1 MSAINSK
8 PFSWVRGIVNAVFRG
23 SPNLITAED
32 LNRQIVALKKEMF
45 LLQQGNRYVNSDFQ
59 IVRTLA
65 SSVVCSGTYVF
76 IEGMKIAV
84 DMAQTLSITWNNY
97 SEYDIN
103 LYCTKTLVQFSDD
116 ASHEI
121 SGAVF
126 ASGNAYEAADH
137 YVYENPQIAIVQR
150 PDPNSNFEYPQ
161 VNSKDYV
168 CTLCRIHYESADTNA
183 ANRWWVNNFC
193 KQPNRSLV
201 HDYEG
206 PTQYR
211 FYVRKNNAVE
221 NHMLV
226 PGGNTPLTEAMQI
239 LWSRLYNLERRLF
252 LETSHNN
259 GGVKP
264 TIDINGVTYD
274 NFRHARIEFNGDP
287 NYSVGVLEYWFYVIG
302 NMCFVLGYIDFG
314 KLPNTAQEMVQSYR
328 DFNFTGADGELP
340 HPLVF
345 GNYGGGVAMP
355 IIATMDSF
363 SSSVTPINRV
373 TGIVSGTGTL
383 NMGTPHYPQ
392 ADGYVYIYPNRI
404 RCGGFQRPGY
414 HGFYAVY
421 PFSSHHFWSPANIDG
436 DMGHIGNFDDYK

>member
-1 MSAINSK
+1 MGALVSK
-8 PFSWVRGIVNAVFRG
+8 PFNWARQIINAVFHG

-32 LNRQIVALKKEMF
+32 LNRQIVALKKECF

-84 DMAQTLSITWNNY
+84 DMAQTLNITWNNF

-103 LYCTKTLVQFSDD
+103 LYATKTLVQFSDD
-116 ASHEI
+116 ASHQI

-126 ASGNAYEAADH
+126 VGGDAYEAADH
-137 YVYENPQIAIVQR
+137 YVYENAQIAIVQR
-150 PDPNSNFEYPQ
+150 PDPNGDFEYPQ

-168 CTLCRIHYESADTNA
+168 CTLCRIHYESANA
-183 ANRWWVNNFC
+183 NATNRWWVNNFC
-193 KQPNRSLV
+193 KQPSHSLV

-221 NHMLV
+221 NHILV
-226 PGGNTPLTEAMQI
+226 PGGNTALTEAMQI

-252 LETSHNN
+252 LETSYNN
-259 GGVKP
+259 GGVKD
-264 TIDINGVTYD
+264 TVEINGTTY
-274 NFRHARIEFNGDP
+274 NNYRHKRIDFTGDA
-287 NYSVGVLEYWFYVIG
+287 NWSNGVLEYWYYIVG
-302 NMCFVLGYIDFG
+302 NICFVLGYLDFG
-314 KLPNTAQEMVQSYR
+314 KLPGTAQQCVEAYR

-345 GNYGGGVAMP
+345 GNYAGGVAQP
-355 IIATMDSF
+355 IIATMETF
-363 SSSVTPINRV
+363 NSSVTPINRI
-373 TGIVSGTGTL
+373 TGITGGEGAGTL

-392 ADGYVYIYPNRI
+392 ADGAIWIYPNKI
-404 RCGGFQRPGY
+404 RCMGFQRAGY

-421 PFSSHHFWSPANIDG
+421 PFSSHRFWSAANIDG
-436 DMGHIGNFDDYK
+436 LGNFDDHK